1 MLLKMMSI
9 VEDVFYFDPC
19 WFSCDWTTVFVLG
32 LLVYFFYGYS
42 HSVEGVKPD
51 ETSAEVQFILSET
64 PEFGEEVEDYPSSTN
79 WTTDHNNWID
89 WYCKWY

>member
-1 MLLKMMSI
+1 MMSI
-9 VEDVFYFDPC
+9 AKDVLFLYPC
-19 WFSCDWTTVFVLG
+19 CSSRNWTTVFVLG

-64 PEFGEEVEDYPSSTN
+64 PDFGEEVEDYPSPTN
-79 WTTDHNNWID
+79 N
-89 WYCKWY
+89 

>member
-1 MLLKMMSI
+1 MMSI
-9 VEDVFYFDPC
+9 TKDVLFLDPC
-19 WFSCDWTTVFVLG
+19 CSSRNWTTVFVLG

-64 PEFGEEVEDYPSSTN
+64 PDFGEEVEDYPSPTN
-79 WTTDHNNWID
+79 N
-89 WYCKWY
+89 

>member
-1 MLLKMMSI
+1 M
-9 VEDVFYFDPC
+9 
-19 WFSCDWTTVFVLG
+19 VLG

-64 PEFGEEVEDYPSSTN
+64 PDFGEEVEDYPSPTN
-79 WTTDHNNWID
+79 
-89 WYCKWY
+89 